1 MISILWA
8 QDRPS
13 SIESERTVVPES
25 LENRLKNLNASNLE
39 LKSEILKL
47 EHKVDQLQEN
57 LRNQESQLNQVIS
70 QLTTVNETT
79 QIELTGIIRDLKVQK
94 ARNDQLEE
102 RFNASVKRKF
112 LIVYK
117 L

>member
-8 QDRPS
+8 RDRPS
-13 SIESERTVVPES
+13 SSESERTVVPES
-25 LENRLKNLNASNLE
+25 LENLLENLNVSNLE

-57 LRNQESQLNQVIS
+57 VRNQETVIS
-70 QLTTVNETT
+70 QLKTVNEKT

-112 LIVYK
+112 LIGYK

>member
-1 MISILWA
+1 MISIQWA

-13 SIESERTVVPES
+13 SPESERTVVPES
-25 LENRLKNLNASNLE
+25 LENRLKDLNVSNRE
-39 LKSEILKL
+39 LKTEIHKL
-47 EHKVDQLQEN
+47 AHKVEQLQEN
-57 LRNQESQLNQVIS
+57 LRNQETVIS

-79 QIELTGIIRDLKVQK
+79 QIELTGIIRELKVQK

-102 RFNASVKRKF
+102 RFNASVKRNF
-112 LIVYK
+112 LMGYN

>member
-13 SIESERTVVPES
+13 SIESERKTE
-25 LENRLKNLNASNLE
+25 KT
-39 LKSEILKL
+39 EILKL
-47 EHKVDQLQEN
+47 EHKVEQLQEN

-70 QLTTVNETT
+70 QLTTVKETT
-79 QIELTGIIRDLKVQK
+79 QIELTGIIRELKVQK

-112 LIVYK
+112 LIGYE

>member
-1 MISILWA
+1 M
-8 QDRPS
+8 
-13 SIESERTVVPES
+13 VPES

-47 EHKVDQLQEN
+47 VHKVDQLQEN

-79 QIELTGIIRDLKVQK
+79 QIELTGIIRELKVQK

-102 RFNASVKRKF
+102 RFNASVKRNF
-112 LIVYK
+112 LIGYN

>member
-1 MISILWA
+1 MI
-8 QDRPS
+8 
-13 SIESERTVVPES
+13 PES
-25 LENRLKNLNASNLE
+25 LENRLKNLNVSNLE

-57 LRNQESQLNQVIS
+57 LRNQETVIS
-70 QLTTVNETT
+70 QLKAVNETT
-79 QIELTGIIRDLKVQK
+79 KIELTGIIRDLKVQK

-112 LIVYK
+112 LIGYK

>member
-13 SIESERTVVPES
+13 SIESERTVIPES
-25 LENRLKNLNASNLE
+25 LENQLKNLNVSNRE

-47 EHKVDQLQEN
+47 ELKVDQLQEN
-57 LRNQESQLNQVIS
+57 LRNQEIVIS
-70 QLTTVNETT
+70 QLKTVNETT

-102 RFNASVKRKF
+102 RFHASVKRKF
-112 LIVYK
+112 LIGYN
-117 L
+117 

>member
-13 SIESERTVVPES
+13 SSESERTVIPES
-25 LENRLKNLNASNLE
+25 LENRLKNLNVSNLE

-57 LRNQESQLNQVIS
+57 LRNQETVIS
-70 QLTTVNETT
+70 QLKAVNETT
-79 QIELTGIIRDLKVQK
+79 KIELTGIIRDLKVQK

-112 LIVYK
+112 LIGYK